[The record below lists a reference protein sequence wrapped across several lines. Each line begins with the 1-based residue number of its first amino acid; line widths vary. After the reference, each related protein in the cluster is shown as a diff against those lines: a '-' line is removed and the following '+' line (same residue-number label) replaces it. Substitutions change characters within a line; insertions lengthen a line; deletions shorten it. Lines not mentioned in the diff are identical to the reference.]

1 MAYYKSASE
10 IQESLLEYMSD
21 DYSKEKGYWLW
32 EILKA
37 VACGLSD
44 FTYEL
49 DEVRNKLFVDSLQ
62 GDDLDDY
69 VTNWSYIV
77 RKKMTQASGYVTFLA
92 KTGKRGTI
100 AQGTY
105 VSNGRMNY
113 ITSEEAVINSDGG
126 AVTVPV
132 VAAEFG
138 SKGNCSAGEINKLIT
153 SVEFINTVKNYND
166 ITGGE
171 DEEDD
176 NSLKNRYKEAIKKAA
191 NAGNSAYY
199 EEIASAVD
207 GVGDAYCIPCP
218 NNIAGT
224 ADIYVVNS
232 DGQQVTSEVLNSVQT
247 IIDPNKNGDGG
258 GEAPIGAIVTVKNP
272 EIYSLDVDFTAEL
285 YEGYSVER
293 ITEEVRN
300 NINTYLKEAFTE
312 KVVRYNQVGKCI
324 LDCEGVKDF
333 KSLFVDGG
341 NSNINMGDRVVIFTL
356 GNLDITEGVV
366 KSI

>member
-10 IQESLLEYMSD
+10 IQESLLEYMSE

-69 VTNWSYIV
+69 VTNWSYIA

-92 KTGKRGTI
+92 KTGKTGTI

-105 VSNGRMNY
+105 VSNGGMNY
-113 ITSEEAVINSDGG
+113 ITSEEAVITSPGG

-132 VAAEFG
+132 VAAQFG
-138 SKGNCSAGEINKLIT
+138 SAGNCEAGEINKLIT
-153 SVEFINTVKNYND
+153 SVEFINTVKNYNA

-176 NSLKNRYKEAIKKAA
+176 NSLRNRYKEAIKKAA
-191 NAGNSAYY
+191 NAGNFAYY
-199 EEIASAVD
+199 EELASAVD

-218 NNIAGT
+218 NNAAGT
-224 ADIYVVNS
+224 ADVYVVNS
-232 DGQQVTSEVLNSVQT
+232 DGQQVTSEVLNNVQN
-247 IIDPNKNGDGG
+247 IIDPNKNGDGA
-258 GEAPIGAIVTVKNP
+258 GEAPIGAVVTVKNP
-272 EIYSLDVDFTAEL
+272 EIYSLDVEFTVEL
-285 YEGYSVER
+285 HEGYSVER
-293 ITEEVRN
+293 ITEDVRS
-300 NINTYLKEAFTE
+300 NISAYLKEAFTE

-333 KSLFVDGG
+333 GSLFVDGG
-341 NSNINMGDRVVIFTL
+341 KSNVSMGDKVVIFTL
-356 GNLDITEGVV
+356 GDTEITEL
-366 KSI
+366 

>member
-49 DEVRNKLFVDSLQ
+49 DNVRNKLFVDTLQ

-69 VTNWSYIV
+69 VTNWSYIT
-77 RKKMTQASGYVTFLA
+77 RKKITQASGYVTFLA
-92 KTGKRGTI
+92 KTGKTGTI

-105 VSNGRMNY
+105 VSNGGMNY
-113 ITSEEAVINSDGG
+113 ITSEEAVISSEGG

-132 VAAEFG
+132 VAAEYG
-138 SKGNCSAGEINKLIT
+138 SKGNCKAGEVNRLVT

-171 DEEDD
+171 DEEEDD
-176 NSLKNRYKEAIKKAA
+176 DLRNRYKDAVKKAA
-191 NAGNSAYY
+191 NAGNGAYY
-199 EEIASAVD
+199 EELAETVA
-207 GVGDAYCIPCP
+207 GVGNAYCIPCP
-218 NNIAGT
+218 NDIAGT
-224 ADIYVVNS
+224 ADLYVVNS
-232 DGQQVTSEVLNSVQT
+232 DGQQVTSEVLTNVQN

-258 GEAPIGAIVTVKNP
+258 GEAPIGAVVTVKNP
-272 EIYSLDVDFTAEL
+272 EIYNIDISFTAEL
-285 YEGYSVER
+285 YEGYSSER
-293 ITEEVRN
+293 IMEEVRSD
-300 NINTYLKEAFTE
+300 INTYLKEAFSE
-312 KVVRYNQVGKCI
+312 KVVRYNRVGKCI
-324 LDCEGVKDF
+324 LDCEGVKDY
-333 KSLFVDGG
+333 KNLIVDGG
-341 NSNINMGDRVVIFTL
+341 NDNVNMGDRVVIFTL
-356 GNLDITEGVV
+356 GETEITEGTVRAV
-366 KSI
+366 